1 MINVELSEKDVSL
14 LLQSLDH
21 CLGTCQHKEAGRD
34 EPCEDCEAA
43 TRLRGRLADTRK
55 ERT

>member
-1 MINVELSEKDVSL
+1 MINVELSQKEISL

-34 EPCEDCEAA
+34 EPCEDCDAA
-43 TRLRGRLADTRK
+43 TRLRRRLAFTVEK
-55 ERT
+55 GT